1 MERTIA
7 KGQTVDDLLRRSAGI
22 PAAFI
27 AFFLSEPQGTPKKL
41 LPRAL
46 RWLVDV
52 ANKYLTDHTEANSFS
67 ADTCNGFVE
76 AGPATFSII
85 ASDIYDA
92 ERISKI
98 RDEGVVPT
106 VHAFNVLKAAF
117 NDTNLATDTSGFSA
131 EALIISIR
139 CFSSPHWEVRN
150 SACLAY
156 TALVRRMIGFLN
168 VHKRASARRAIT
180 GIEFFHR
187 YPPLHSFLFNEL
199 KIATES
205 LLDGSSEHLRSSLAK
220 VVHPSL
226 CPVLILL
233 SRLKPSPIASEAGDP
248 LDPFLF
254 MPFIRKCSVQSNLRI
269 RVLASRAL
277 TGLVSNE
284 KLPLVLLNIASELPG
299 TGERVVNSDLPI
311 PSNRVNCSF
320 NSLHGMLLQLS
331 SLLDTNCRDLPDVS
345 QKDNILA
352 ELIHILAS
360 RSWIGSPEQ
369 CPCPIINSCF
379 LKVLDNMLGVAR
391 TSQKSKNIDVIW
403 ELLWRSSS
411 VCLDLGV
418 VCAPAYFDPTTS
430 ELQKQAAC
438 SYFNCVYQTSK
449 EAAEEYLLVPSKGP
463 PGSNLSMISVNEISF
478 SRFKERLI
486 RSISDT
492 SYEVR
497 IATLK
502 WFLLFLKTPEY
513 SEIKRSCLTS
523 IDLQTTVMK
532 LLTLDNNHKCLNYIL
547 KIIYSWSL
555 QEYQNNGEEYYPKF
569 FGDMDSESVLQFW
582 DKVVSLYKVTRR
594 SKTREMLLCCMG
606 VCIKQFAGSLS
617 NSVVGLQDVKVGEVS
632 HHDPSDMSKLS
643 VFYECISYYVDLIER
658 HSDASE
664 PVNTRK
670 AAAESMIAS
679 GLLDQA
685 EVIGPLVYNNQ
696 VPDGNLCSC
705 FKQEMVVNIYAHKVL
720 DLWFSCIR
728 LLEDED
734 ESLRKKLALDVQ
746 NCFTSKSSERS
757 FLTGV
762 VPSQVEQ
769 VIEKS
774 FNHLSSIFGHCLDYL
789 DFLCRRVLDSANH
802 ACVISEGDLIKR
814 VFDKEIDNHHEEKLL
829 ICQICCSHLEKL
841 PTSKFSSGECGDI
854 HDVRD
859 FLQNWRRRFVQKLV
873 IFAKDYVA
881 AQGGF
886 DWIGGVGNHKDAF
899 LSLYAN
905 LLAFYALSNCV
916 FNGKPEDRKS
926 MLPEVEEIGEA
937 IQPFLTNPLISN
949 LLLLVVKL
957 HNKMISEGS
966 CDLIEKTTDESAW
979 DAFDP
984 YFLLR

>member
-1 MERTIA
+1 
-7 KGQTVDDLLRRSAGI
+7 
-22 PAAFI
+22 
-27 AFFLSEPQGTPKKL
+27 
-41 LPRAL
+41 
-46 RWLVDV
+46 
-52 ANKYLTDHTEANSFS
+52 
-67 ADTCNGFVE
+67 
-76 AGPATFSII
+76 
-85 ASDIYDA
+85 
-92 ERISKI
+92 
-98 RDEGVVPT
+98 
-106 VHAFNVLKAAF
+106 
-117 NDTNLATDTSGFSA
+117 
-131 EALIISIR
+131 
-139 CFSSPHWEVRN
+139 
-150 SACLAY
+150 
-156 TALVRRMIGFLN
+156 
-168 VHKRASARRAIT
+168 
-180 GIEFFHR
+180 
-187 YPPLHSFLFNEL
+187 
-199 KIATES
+199 
-205 LLDGSSEHLRSSLAK
+205 
-220 VVHPSL
+220 
-226 CPVLILL
+226 
-233 SRLKPSPIASEAGDP
+233 
-248 LDPFLF
+248 
-254 MPFIRKCSVQSNLRI
+254 
-269 RVLASRAL
+269 
-277 TGLVSNE
+277 
-284 KLPLVLLNIASELPG
+284 
-299 TGERVVNSDLPI
+299 
-311 PSNRVNCSF
+311 
-320 NSLHGMLLQLS
+320 ML
-331 SLLDTNCRDLPDVS
+331 
-345 QKDNILA
+345 
-352 ELIHILAS
+352 
-360 RSWIGSPEQ
+360 
-369 CPCPIINSCF
+369 
-379 LKVLDNMLGVAR
+379 
-391 TSQKSKNIDVIW
+391 IW
-403 ELLWRSSS
+403 ELLWRVIFSMFRFREWF
-411 VCLDLGV
+411 VH
-418 VCAPAYFDPTTS
+418 PYFDPTTS
-430 ELQKQAAC
+430 ELRKQAAC

-449 EAAEEYLLVPSKGP
+449 EDAEEYLLVPSKGP
-463 PGSNLSMISVNEISF
+463 PGSILSMISVNEISF

-582 DKVVSLYKVTRR
+582 DKVVSLYKVTRQ

-617 NSVVGLQDVKVGEVS
+617 SSVVRLQDVKVGEVS

-664 PVNTRK
+664 PVNSVE
-670 AAAESMIAS
+670 AAAGSMIAS

-685 EVIGPLVYNNQ
+685 EL
-696 VPDGNLCSC
+696 L
-705 FKQEMVVNIYAHKVL
+705 QEMVVNIYTHKVL

-774 FNHLSSIFGHCLDYL
+774 FNHLSSIFSHCLDYL
-789 DFLCRRVLDSANH
+789 DFLCHRVLDSANH

-829 ICQICCSHLEKL
+829 ICQIYL
-841 PTSKFSSGECGDI
+841 FSLGEASN
-854 HDVRD
+854 
-859 FLQNWRRRFVQKLV
+859 LKNWRRLFAQKFVL
-873 IFAKDYVA
+873 FAKDYVA

-899 LSLYAN
+899 LPLYAN

-957 HNKMISEGS
+957 YNKMISEGS

>member
-1 MERTIA
+1 MENN
-7 KGQTVDDLLRRSAGI
+7 
-22 PAAFI
+22 FI
-27 AFFLSEPQGTPKKL
+27 CL
-41 LPRAL
+41 LPE
-46 RWLVDV
+46 
-52 ANKYLTDHTEANSFS
+52 K
-67 ADTCNGFVE
+67 
-76 AGPATFSII
+76 TFSIHFP
-85 ASDIYDA
+85 D
-92 ERISKI
+92 
-98 RDEGVVPT
+98 
-106 VHAFNVLKAAF
+106 
-117 NDTNLATDTSGFSA
+117 
-131 EALIISIR
+131 
-139 CFSSPHWEVRN
+139 CSS
-150 SACLAY
+150 C
-156 TALVRRMIGFLN
+156 
-168 VHKRASARRAIT
+168 
-180 GIEFFHR
+180 R

-205 LLDGSSEHLRSSLAK
+205 LLDGSSEHLRSNLAK

-299 TGERVVNSDLPI
+299 TGERFVNSELSM
-311 PSNRVNCSF
+311 PSNRVNSSF
-320 NSLHGMLLQLS
+320 NSLHGMLSQLS
-331 SLLDTNCRDLPDVS
+331 SLLETNCRDLADVS
-345 QKDNILA
+345 QKDKILA
-352 ELIHILAS
+352 ELIRILAS
-360 RSWIGSPEQ
+360 RSWIGSPER
-369 CPCPIINSCF
+369 CPCSIINSCF

-391 TSQKSKNIDVIW
+391 TCQTSKNIYVIW

-430 ELQKQAAC
+430 NLRKQAAC

-449 EAAEEYLLVPSKGP
+449 EAAEEYLLVPSKGL

-486 RSISDT
+486 RSFSDT

-523 IDLQTTVMK
+523 MDLQTTMVK

-569 FGDMDSESVLQFW
+569 FGDMDIESVLQFW
-582 DKVVSLYKVTRR
+582 NKVVSLYKVTRQ

-617 NSVVGLQDVKVGEVS
+617 SSVVSLQDVKVGEVS

-643 VFYECISYYVDLIER
+643 AFYECISYYVDLIEQ

-664 PVNTRK
+664 PVNMRR

-685 EVIGPLVYNNQ
+685 EVIAPFVYNNQ
-696 VPDGNLCSC
+696 IPDGNLCSY
-705 FKQEMVVNIYAHKVL
+705 FKHEMVVNIYAHKVL

-746 NCFTSKSSERS
+746 NCFRCKSSER
-757 FLTGV
+757 TGA

-774 FNHLSSIFGHCLDYL
+774 FNHLSSIFGRCLDYL
-789 DFLCRRVLDSANH
+789 DFLCRRVVDSASH

-829 ICQICCSHLEKL
+829 ICQICCYHLEKL
-841 PTSKFSSGECGDI
+841 PTSGEGG
-854 HDVRD
+854 DVRD
-859 FLQNWRRRFVQKLV
+859 ILQKWRRQFGQKLV
-873 IFAKDYVA
+873 LFAKDYVA
-881 AQGGF
+881 AQGGL

-899 LSLYAN
+899 LPLYAN
-905 LLAFYALSNCV
+905 LLAFYSLSNCI
-916 FNGKPEDRKS
+916 FNGKAEDRKS
-926 MLPEVEEIGEA
+926 MLREVEEIGEA

-949 LLLLVVKL
+949 LLLLVVTL
-957 HNKMISEGS
+957 HNKMISQ
-966 CDLIEKTTDESAW
+966 DLIKKTTDESAW